1 MIDDEVGRLREELET
16 ANRKLTEAHK
26 MASIGRLS
34 AGIVHEINTPIGS
47 IFSNNEVTVRSLEK
61 ARALLSDAKQ
71 NGSAPPDKA
80 LALIDSIL
88 SLTAVDK
95 MACERISG
103 IIRSLKTFA
112 RVSEHDLRKV
122 DLNEMVRHT
131 IKLAGTVFRSRI
143 TFATE
148 LDEVPEVE
156 CFPGLV
162 GQVLLNLVVNA
173 AQAIDGE
180 GTVTIRTH
188 SQGDGERVRIEVA
201 DTGQGIRPELRH
213 KIFKTGFT
221 TKPVGEGTGIGLT
234 ISREIIEDQ
243 HGGEIG
249 FDSVVGQ
256 GTTFYFVIPARQP
269 RKE

>member
-1 MIDDEVGRLREELET
+1 METRGTVQVIDDEVGRLREELET

-122 DLNEMVRHT
+122 ELHELIDELSDEEVDAAFDALQSVRSGRFVRREATSGELTRSLPKSGPIGEMGEPQVISPR
-131 IKLAGTVFRSRI
+131 AGTPEERIKAFRRWVNSRP
-143 TFATE
+143 TTE
-148 LDEVPEVE
+148 RLLTDEDVSRMS
-156 CFPGLV
+156 FY
-162 GQVLLNLVVNA
+162 
-173 AQAIDGE
+173 
-180 GTVTIRTH
+180 
-188 SQGDGERVRIEVA
+188 GER
-201 DTGQGIRPELRH
+201 G
-213 KIFKTGFT
+213 
-221 TKPVGEGTGIGLT
+221 
-234 ISREIIEDQ
+234 
-243 HGGEIG
+243 
-249 FDSVVGQ
+249 
-256 GTTFYFVIPARQP
+256 
-269 RKE
+269 